1 MSSPKAPAA
10 PDYAKANREGIE
22 ASIEMLP
29 LQLWAERAARLGL
42 NYTDPKTG
50 KNYDFSGLGDA
61 KLDELDIARNE
72 RLLRSGADIQRELT
86 RGEYNDLLDLLPKY
100 NQLNLD
106 AQRQAYDAALDA
118 SKSGMR
124 SEFDMN
130 LEYMPK
136 FGELQ
141 RQENELSFLDNLRLG
156 EIGTRQIADLQNELL
171 PAANEAGL
179 EAQHQA
185 MLKSLES
192 FKESDPER
200 YALQQRLIA
209 AANEDLD
216 AGANLTPEQLEAMQ
230 QNVRGAQAARGNI
243 LGAGAAYDEGR
254 MATQMGTDLQQQR
267 RQTALGI
274 LQGSDVAPRFGAAG
288 AVNPLMPQYGPQG
301 MLTPQT
307 PNFSAT
313 QVGGPNLNPVGIG
326 SSNGFSYVNP
336 NAGAAGVAHA
346 GNVWQTQF
354 SAAQNKQ
361 SPWAAM
367 LGGGMSGAQMG
378 GSMGGPW
385 GAVAGGVIGAGAGY
399 ASSRG

>member
-29 LQLWAERAARLGL
+29 LQLQADRAARLGTT
-42 NYTDPKTG
+42 YRDPKTG
-50 KNYDFSGLGDA
+50 KVYDFSGLGDA
-61 KLDELDIARNE
+61 KLDELDIARSE

-106 AQRQAYDAALDA
+106 AQRQAYDASLEAGEKGTRQGYDLN
-118 SKSGMR
+118 M
-124 SEFDMN
+124 
-130 LEYMPK
+130 EYMPK

-141 RQENELSFLDNLRLG
+141 RKENELSFLENLRLG
-156 EIGTRQIADLQNELL
+156 ELGTRQVADLQNELL

-209 AANEDLD
+209 AANDDLD
-216 AGANLTPEQLEAMQ
+216 AGASLTPEQLEAMQ

-254 MATQMGTDLQQQR
+254 MATQMGTDMQQQR
-267 RQTALGI
+267 RATALGI
-274 LQGSDVAPRFGAAG
+274 LQGSDVAPRFGAAS
-288 AVNPLMPQYGPQG
+288 AVNPLMPQYGS
-301 MLTPQT
+301 QT
-307 PNFSAT
+307 PLNPQNPNFNAT
-313 QVGGPNLNPVGIG
+313 TAGGPNLNPVNIN
-326 SSNGFSYVNP
+326 SSGPFSVVDQ
-336 NAGAAGVAHA
+336 NAGAGAVNFAQSNYNQQMQAHSQK
-346 GNVWQTQF
+346 GN
-354 SAAQNKQ
+354 
-361 SPWAAM
+361 PWM
-367 LGGGMSGAQMG
+367 QGLGLAIGGASMFMTGGASGALM
-378 GSMGGPW
+378 
-385 GAVAGGVIGAGAGY
+385 AGAGA
-399 ASSRG
+399 AKQ

>member
-1 MSSPKAPAA
+1 MGSQKAPPP

-29 LQLWAERAARLGL
+29 LQLQADRAARLGL
-42 NYTDPKTG
+42 SYTDPKTG
-50 KNYDFSGLGDA
+50 KVYDFSGLGDA
-61 KLDELDIARNE
+61 RLDELEIARSE

-100 NQLNLD
+100 NSLNLD

-124 SEFDMN
+124 NEFDMN

-156 EIGTRQIADLQNELL
+156 ELGTRQIADLQNELL

-209 AANEDLD
+209 AANDDLD
-216 AGANLTPEQLEAMQ
+216 AGANLTPEQLETMQ

-254 MATQMGTDLQQQR
+254 MATQMGTDLQMQR

-301 MLTPQT
+301 MLTSQT
-307 PNFSAT
+307 PNFNAT
-313 QVGGPNLNPVGIG
+313 TAGGPNLNPVGIN

-336 NAGAAGVAHA
+336 NAGAASVAHA
-346 GNVWQTQF
+346 SNVWQTQF
-354 SAAQNKQ
+354 GAAQNKA
-361 SPWAAM
+361 SP
-367 LGGGMSGAQMG
+367 LSGALAG
-378 GSMGGPW
+378 AGAGASFGPW
-385 GAVAGGVIGAGAGY
+385 GALIGAGVGAVG
-399 ASSRG
+399 ASR